1 MEIPLTPANLTLGKE
16 RAYFFVLL
24 IFSCLVWLICT
35 ITIAPIIGLLTGG
48 FIVWLLHG
56 LLVAR
61 IRSEGVKLD
70 ANQMPELNR
79 TFANVCARL
88 NVLRIPELYL
98 MQQGGALNAFAT
110 RHCARN
116 FVVVYSDL
124 LEAYGA
130 ESDEIKFLLGHEIGH
145 IRSRHIF
152 KNVLLLP
159 GLFLPLLGSAYNR
172 ACESSCDRHG
182 AFASENAESSV
193 RAMMILS
200 GGKQAG
206 RELVAEAFSSQHHR
220 DRGFFVSLHEL
231 FSSYPTLSKRVS
243 DLLDIEHNRVTP
255 KPGRNPLAI
264 LIGLFLPGARFG
276 VIGVAIVLYV
286 VIILAG
292 VALPAFIKAKEQA
305 KVMIEKQQQRLKVPQ
320 DTEGEATE
328 SPSATP

>member
-1 MEIPLTPANLTLGKE
+1 MEIPLTPTNLTLTKE
-16 RAYFFVLL
+16 RTYFVILL
-24 IFSCLVWLICT
+24 VFSCLLWLVCA
-35 ITIAPIIGLLTGG
+35 ITIVPIIGLLSGG

-56 LLVAR
+56 VLVAR
-61 IRSEGVKLD
+61 IKSEAVKLD
-70 ANQMPELNR
+70 ANQMPELNKA
-79 TFANVCARL
+79 FANICARL

-110 RHCARN
+110 RHCARD
-116 FVVVYSDL
+116 FVVLYSDL
-124 LEAYGA
+124 LEAYGP

-145 IRSRHIF
+145 IRSRHIL

-159 GLFLPLLGSAYNR
+159 GLFLPLLGSAYSR

-200 GGKQAG
+200 GGKHVG
-206 RELVAEAFSSQHHR
+206 RDLVADAFSIQHHR
-220 DRGFFVSLHEL
+220 SRGFFVSLHEL

-276 VIGVAIVLYV
+276 IIGVLIVFYL
-286 VIILAG
+286 VIIFAS
-292 VALPAFIKAKEQA
+292 VAVPAFVKAKKQA
-305 KVMIEKQQQRLKVPQ
+305 QALIQQQQEKLKAPQ
-320 DTEGEATE
+320 NNEGESNPAPT
-328 SPSATP
+328 STP